1 MEREK
6 LTALIDRVIGKK
18 GILRAP
24 SYWMSKVLHSVMDY
38 ADVSASASEKKA
50 NQYTDESLDNYNLIK
65 YYVLPTDLTK
75 YFQFPDGTHT
85 YSFTREEGNQWL
97 EFLQKTS
104 PDFPLN
110 YTFVCKAVGEVRL
123 SHMGTRQGDDVYIVY
138 DNITKR
144 EDRVSIKKVTIT
156 ISHPDTYSVQGTIKV
171 ESCDV
176 PISAK
181 VEEMLAERIG
191 DIDSILDSINGEEV

>member
-38 ADVSASASEKKA
+38 ADISASASEKKA
-50 NQYTDESLDNYNLIK
+50 NQYTDESLDNHNLIK

-75 YFQFPDGTHT
+75 HFYSPDGTYT
-85 YSFTREEGNQWL
+85 YSFTREERNQWL
-97 EFLQKTS
+97 EFLQKTA

-110 YTFVCKAVGEVRL
+110 YTFVCYSYGEVWL
-123 SHMGTRQGDDVYIVY
+123 SRAGARQGDDIYIMY
-138 DNITKR
+138 DKITIS
-144 EDRVSIKKVTIT
+144 EDKVSIKKVTVI
-156 ISHPDTYSVQGTIKV
+156 ISHPDTYSVEGSVKV
-171 ESCDV
+171 ESRDV
-176 PISAK
+176 PISA
-181 VEEMLAERIG
+181 
-191 DIDSILDSINGEEV
+191 S